1 MQGSGTYVVVVFF
14 RSEIATDSAGA
25 AVLKVE
31 TAKLNLI
38 DYFSGA
44 IHVNGA
50 GHVDKNDAMAIM
62 DHLAGTAPLDEDALK
77 RADVNG
83 DGEVSYLDAMSI
95 MDNLAK

>member
-1 MQGSGTYVVVVFF
+1 M
-14 RSEIATDSAGA
+14 EIKIQT
-25 AVLKVE
+25 
-31 TAKLNLI
+31 
-38 DYFSGA
+38 
-44 IHVNGA
+44 VNGMSIGMSIPDA
-50 GHVDKNDAMAIM
+50 LITKIECGQCQPLTGDVNGDGQVDKNDATAIM

>member
-1 MQGSGTYVVVVFF
+1 MY
-14 RSEIATDSAGA
+14 
-25 AVLKVE
+25 
-31 TAKLNLI
+31 KLNVELKNGVKLKLEI
-38 DYFSGA
+38 PTELVNTFDVERPLAVGD
-44 IHVNGA
+44 VNGD
-50 GHVDKNDAMAIM
+50 GQVDKNDATAIM